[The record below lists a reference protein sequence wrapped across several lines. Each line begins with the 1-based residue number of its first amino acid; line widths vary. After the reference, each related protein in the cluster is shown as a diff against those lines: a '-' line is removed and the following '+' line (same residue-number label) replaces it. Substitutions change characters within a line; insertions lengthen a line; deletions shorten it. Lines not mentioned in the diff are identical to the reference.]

1 MGGLAI
7 SLNCEM
13 SKGNYTTSQILDYRL
28 RMLSIKKKYF
38 LRALTY
44 SHTRFLR
51 CTQPRIF
58 LCCKQNVNVFQALR
72 YISAISGT
80 VLSTTMVC
88 REQWSRDQ
96 CSISWISEGDIL
108 CKFISHCEQASQLV
122 NGTVCTTALFTRSLQ
137 STRLSPCILSLY
149 PHHRLTL
156 SVSSHHSPL
165 WLS

>member
-1 MGGLAI
+1 MTDMEGLAI
-7 SLNCEM
+7 SLNCMM
-13 SKGNYTTSQILDYRL
+13 SKGNYTTSKIVHSSAEDVVDKKQFLTHRHTDT
-28 RMLSIKKKYF
+28 LSF
-38 LRALTY
+38 
-44 SHTRFLR
+44 
-51 CTQPRIF
+51 
-58 LCCKQNVNVFQALR
+58 CCKQNVNVSQALR

-108 CKFISHCEQASQLV
+108 CKFISHCELASQLV

-149 PHHRLTL
+149 PFHR
-156 SVSSHHSPL
+156 SRSPSAHHSPL
-165 WLS
+165 

>member
-1 MGGLAI
+1 MQDMGGLAI
-7 SLNCEM
+7 SLNCVM
-13 SKGNYTTSQILDYRL
+13 SKGNYTTTQILD
-28 RMLSIKKKYF
+28 SSTEDAVDKKTISH
-38 LRALTY
+38 ANTY
-44 SHTRFLR
+44 IFSPLHSHTFS
-51 CTQPRIF
+51 

-122 NGTVCTTALFTRSLQ
+122 NGTVCTTALFTCSLQ

-149 PHHRLTL
+149 PLHRLAR
-156 SVSSHHSPL
+156 SFSSHHSPL